1 MAHTSY
7 PDRNARR
14 LLSAYPRALPVA
26 LFALIAGITALSIY
40 SIEVSDRSREE
51 AQLSERAKTVAAAL
65 ERRSATM
72 ASYLRAGAAL
82 FGTVDEVTPELF
94 DDFVSNLRADTG
106 SGNSDG
112 IGWAPWIDRSD
123 IAAFER
129 AYREDTGRVISVF
142 PDATT
147 VGGRVLPVAFLRPDS
162 ERNRRAIGFN
172 MVSEVTRR
180 EGIVEAAR
188 LGSPVASGKLVLLQE
203 RDSTSAGFIVY
214 MPVYSRAGTAN
225 NAGAANDAGD
235 GAGTGAGD
243 DAGDNLQTVG
253 SRQVRGFIY
262 APFNAEQFLENAI
275 EEEIRTKA
283 GLRLYDRAITPE
295 RLLAEIAPSRNTGVT
310 MTEPVTI
317 ANHEMVLVA
326 ESARGGALTPLSML
340 TLLFGIM
347 VASLLML
354 LVRLLAKQT
363 LEDEARLAWLEEQN
377 SIRNSLTRE
386 LNHRV
391 KNTLA
396 NVLSI
401 MALTRRRASSLD
413 EFADSL
419 DGRIRALSA
428 THDLLTQSE
437 WSTTPIR
444 EVVEAEMAPY
454 AQESDTMLDLS
465 GPDVEVA
472 PNDALSLG
480 MAIHELATNAAKYGA
495 LSRSGGK
502 VSVAWEKLNEEFARL
517 DWKETGG
524 PPVAE
529 DRRSGFGTN
538 LIEKIVAHELRNPVD
553 LRFDPAGVTCTLT
566 IPLRKPSD
574 FAIRASR
581 LA

>member
-7 PDRNARR
+7 PDHNPRR
-14 LLSAYPRALPVA
+14 LLSAYPRAVPVA
-26 LFALIAGITALSIY
+26 LFVLIAAITALSIY
-40 SIEVSDRSREE
+40 SIEISERSREE

-65 ERRSATM
+65 ERRSAIM
-72 ASYLRAGAAL
+72 ASYLRAGSAL

-106 SGNSDG
+106 AGSTDG

-123 IAAFER
+123 IAAFEES
-129 AYREDTGRVISVF
+129 YREDTGRPIALF

-147 VGGRVLPVAFLRPDS
+147 IGGRVLPVTFLRPDS

-172 MVSEVTRR
+172 MVSEATRR
-180 EGIVEAAR
+180 EGLREAAR
-188 LGSPVASGKLVLLQE
+188 LGSPVASGKLTLLQE
-203 RDSTSAGFIVY
+203 GDKTSAGFIVY
-214 MPVYSRAGTAN
+214 MPVYTQASDLEED
-225 NAGAANDAGD
+225 AADTR
-235 GAGTGAGD
+235 GTGM
-243 DAGDNLQTVG
+243 
-253 SRQVRGFIY
+253 RRVRGFIY

-283 GLRLYDRAITPE
+283 GLRLYDCAITPD
-295 RLLAEIAPSRNTGVT
+295 RLLAEIAPSQNTGVT

-317 ANHEMVLVA
+317 ANHEMILVA

-363 LEDEARLAWLEEQN
+363 VEDETRLAWLEEQN

-401 MALTRRRASSLD
+401 MALTRRRAKSLD
-413 EFADSL
+413 DFADSL

-444 EVVEAEMAPY
+444 EVIEAEMAPY
-454 AQESDTMLDLS
+454 AQESDTMLDLD
-465 GPDVEVA
+465 GPDVEIA

-502 VSVAWEKLNEEFARL
+502 VSVGWEKLNEGFARL

-524 PPVAE
+524 PPVSDE
-529 DRRSGFGTN
+529 RRSGFGTN

-553 LRFDPAGVTCTLT
+553 LQFNPAGVACTM
-566 IPLRKPSD
+566 IVPLRKPSD

-581 LA
+581 LV